1 MGKLDDL
8 RKRLL
13 DYHPIEKL
21 GRVSQIIGLTIK
33 ARGPRISLGE
43 LCTVTTETGQELI
56 MEVVGFEEE
65 YNILMPLGETTALAP
80 GCQVKALNSQFKVI
94 VGPELLGRVINGLGD
109 PIDGLGPIGG
119 ESYPV
124 NQLPPNPLER
134 EQIDQAMP
142 VGVRAIDGILTCG
155 KGQRLGIF
163 AGSGVGKSTLL
174 GMMAKNTQAD
184 INVIGLIGE
193 RGREVKDFL
202 VNELGEAGLKK
213 SVVVVATSDQ
223 PPLIRIK
230 AAFVTTA
237 IAEYFCAKGND
248 VLLMMDSITRFAMS
262 QREIGLATGE
272 PPATRGY
279 PPSVFALLPKL
290 LERAGNFATGSITG
304 FYTILV
310 EGDDM
315 NEPITDTVRGILDGH
330 IMLSRKL
337 ATNNHYPAIDVLNSI
352 SRVME
357 DIVDER
363 QLKVAY
369 KLKKILATYY
379 QAKDLIDIGAY
390 KNGSNHEI
398 DYSLQYLNKCN
409 LFLQQEVNEH
419 CDFKVTIDQLIS
431 LFD

>member
-1 MGKLDDL
+1 MNKLGYL
-8 RKRLL
+8 RRLL
-13 DYHPIEKL
+13 FDYRPVEKL
-21 GRVSQIIGLTIK
+21 GRVNQIIGLTIK
-33 ARGPRISLGE
+33 SRGPRVSLGE

-56 MEVVGFEEE
+56 MEVVGFDGDN
-65 YNILMPLGETTALAP
+65 NILMPLGETNALAP

-109 PIDGLGPIGG
+109 PIDGLGPICG

-124 NQLPPNPLER
+124 NQLPLNPLER
-134 EQIDQAMP
+134 EYIDQALP
-142 VGVRAIDGILTCG
+142 VSVRAIDGVLTCG

-174 GMMAKNTQAD
+174 GMMAKSTHAD

-193 RGREVKDFL
+193 RGKEVKDFL
-202 VNELGEAGLKK
+202 ANELGETGLKK

-237 IAEYFCAKGND
+237 IAEYFSGRGNN
-248 VLLMMDSITRFAMS
+248 VLLMMDSITRFAMA
-262 QREIGLATGE
+262 QREIGLAIGE

-290 LERAGNFATGSITG
+290 LERAGNFAAGSITG
-304 FYTILV
+304 FYTVLV

-315 NEPITDTVRGILDGH
+315 NEPVADAVRGIVDGH
-330 IMLSRKL
+330 IVLSRKL
-337 ATNNHYPAIDVLNSI
+337 AAHNHYPAIDVLNSV

-357 DIVDER
+357 DIIDER
-363 QLKVAY
+363 QLAAAN

-390 KNGSNHEI
+390 KNGSNQEI
-398 DYSLQYLNKCN
+398 DFALQYLNQCN
-409 LFLQQEVNEH
+409 MFLQQGVNEH
-419 CDFKVTIDQLIS
+419 CDFKITVEQLTG